1 MKFMY
6 NFFGYI
12 PQLSRCA
19 GKFLRR
25 TDRGVTAIEYALIAL
40 LIAIPIVG
48 VLFAVGGQLTTIFT
62 NVKNGFPVGS

>member
-1 MKFMY
+1 MY

-12 PQLSRCA
+12 PQLSQFA

-62 NVKNGFPVGS
+62 HVKNGFPAGS